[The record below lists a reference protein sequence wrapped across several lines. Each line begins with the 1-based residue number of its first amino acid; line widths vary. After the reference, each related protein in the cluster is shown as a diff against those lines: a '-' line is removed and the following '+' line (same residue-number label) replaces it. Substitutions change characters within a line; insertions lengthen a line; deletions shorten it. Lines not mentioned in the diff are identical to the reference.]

1 MGRGRTGLRMGS
13 RVHPGG
19 SSLLFGVV
27 SDAEAEATLHFLRGG
42 RDRAGVREQTKIFA
56 LPAEQLD

>member
-1 MGRGRTGLRMGS
+1 MGS